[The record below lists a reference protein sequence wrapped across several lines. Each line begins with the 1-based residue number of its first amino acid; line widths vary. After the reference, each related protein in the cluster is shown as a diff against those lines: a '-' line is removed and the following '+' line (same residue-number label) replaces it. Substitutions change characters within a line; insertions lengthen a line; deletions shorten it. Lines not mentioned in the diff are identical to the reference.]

1 MRRPPGKRKKSSRH
15 NRRNRIW
22 NCLAL
27 AAAVLALLFAA
38 QTVRLYREK
47 TVSNQK
53 TEEWRQRQQEEQKAS
68 FAKERNVIEYQG
80 KTYRRNT
87 YVKAILLMGIDRPET
102 LEETKVAGSG
112 GQADGI
118 FLIAQDTARDK
129 VKLLLIPRDTM
140 TPITLT
146 DLSGN
151 VLGQDIQHLTLAYAY
166 GDGREKSCQ
175 YMKEAVTN
183 LLEGLEIDGYMAV
196 SMEAL
201 PVFNDAVGGVSVT
214 VTDESLAEAN
224 PDFPLGETVLL
235 KGKQAESYIRYRDT
249 GKAQSALVRTERQ
262 KSYIQG
268 FAQAAREKARQDEGL
283 VARMA
288 EEAQSYMVTDM
299 EKGQYMDMALAFLGS
314 SQSFGQEDMLTLPGT
329 AVETNLYDEYYPEKE
344 KILPII
350 LEMFY
355 REEG

>member
-1 MRRPPGKRKKSSRH
+1 MKRPPGKRKKDS
-15 NRRNRIW
+15 RRNSIW
-22 NCLAL
+22 KYLAL

-38 QTVRLYREK
+38 QTIRLYREK
-47 TVSNQK
+47 MVSNQK
-53 TEEWRQRQQEEQKAS
+53 TEEWRQRQQEEQKAY
-68 FAKERNVIEYQG
+68 FAEERNVIEYQG

-102 LEETKVAGSG
+102 LEETKVAGAG

-118 FLIAQDTARDK
+118 FLIAQDTARDR
-129 VKLLLIPRDTM
+129 VRLLLIPRDTM

-151 VLGQDIQHLTLAYAY
+151 VLGQDVQHLTLAYAY

-214 VTDESLAEAN
+214 VTDESLAESN

-268 FAQAAREKARQDEGL
+268 FAQAAKEKARQDEGL

-329 AVETNLYDEYYPEKE
+329 PVETNLYDEYYPEKE

-355 REEG
+355 REED

>member
-151 VLGQDIQHLTLAYAY
+151 VLGQDIQHLTPGVCLR
-166 GDGREKSCQ
+166 GWPGE
-175 YMKEAVTN
+175 E
-183 LLEGLEIDGYMAV
+183 
-196 SMEAL
+196 L
-201 PVFNDAVGGVSVT
+201 PVH
-214 VTDESLAEAN
+214 E
-224 PDFPLGETVLL
+224 
-235 KGKQAESYIRYRDT
+235 
-249 GKAQSALVRTERQ
+249 
-262 KSYIQG
+262 
-268 FAQAAREKARQDEGL
+268 
-283 VARMA
+283 
-288 EEAQSYMVTDM
+288 
-299 EKGQYMDMALAFLGS
+299 GS
-314 SQSFGQEDMLTLPGT
+314 SDKPAGGPGDRR
-329 AVETNLYDEYYPEKE
+329 LH
-344 KILPII
+344 
-350 LEMFY
+350 
-355 REEG
+355 GS